1 MEYKRLISVLLL
13 TSGLLFSC
21 QEVPKSPSHA
31 KKVISVTYSVLG
43 ALVKDLVGEEF
54 TVKVLIPNGLDVH
67 EWEPS
72 AKDME
77 TLFSSSLIV
86 ENGLGLEGGL
96 SKTLEQARNSGIPIF
111 TASDHINV
119 RRVGK
124 GEGIPSE
131 DPDQALGAQDPHL
144 WTDPLTLKS
153 ILQALGDQLEITF
166 KIDLKNQKA
175 ALSHRLTIL
184 DSSLRSQVELIP
196 ENQRNLVTGHESLG
210 YFAQAY
216 GFKLVGAIIP
226 SLNTQAEVSAAEM
239 AKLKVLIQENQV
251 KVIFTE
257 IGTPPKVAQALAQDA
272 GVKTVEIH
280 THLVPPDGS
289 YFTLMSELAT
299 AITQSLK

>member
-226 SLNTQAEVSAAEM
+226 SLNTQAIYSE
-239 AKLKVLIQENQV
+239 
-251 KVIFTE
+251 
-257 IGTPPKVAQALAQDA
+257 AQDLLLN
-272 GVKTVEIH
+272 K
-280 THLVPPDGS
+280 
-289 YFTLMSELAT
+289 
-299 AITQSLK
+299 